1 MNARSMMMMML
12 MFHRCMIEQN
22 IVIVEKRLCFCS
34 LFSYVSNVFALWLSS
49 LVVCCYSFCM
59 FFLH

>member
-34 LFSYVSNVFALWLSS
+34 LFSYVSLSFNVFALWLSS
-49 LVVCCYSFCM
+49 LAVILFACVK
-59 FFLH
+59 